1 MKNIDI
7 ASIQKRRYETY
18 EKEKDNLL
26 VMKIDGGYQVSNLG
40 KASTYNVTKDTDG
53 TITCTCKDYHNYKG
67 AIRCKHIIA
76 VGKKATKASNLY
88 IKSENHNINKVKE
101 EFNMNFNENNL
112 PVNQDNIKT
121 LQAILT
127 RPFQQELIKY
137 RRGFNNKQLAYVET
151 IHYINRL
158 NEAFNYQWDWQV
170 INYTVTDDQVY
181 CQGRLTVEI
190 NGKLI
195 NKESFGGKDITM
207 VDVYDKVTRQIT
219 GKKALSI
226 ADDLKS
232 ASSDALKKAASLLG
246 IGLHLYMSQQVPQKP
261 ASSNVSTVPPLATQ
275 GQRTGQTKTTAAAP
289 TKAATPEKPSKM
301 APAQSTTGSAQKSPG
316 GNGKDG
322 NGKNGNSRTDINQ
335 IIKRW

>member
-7 ASIQKRRYETY
+7 VSIQKRRYETY
-18 EKEKDNLL
+18 EKEKDNLI
-26 VMKIDGGYQVSNLG
+26 VSKIDGGYTVSNLK
-40 KASTYNVTKDTDG
+40 KASIYTVTKDTDG
-53 TITCTCKDYHNYKG
+53 VISCTCKDYINYKG

-76 VGKKATKASNLY
+76 VGKKATKASNIY

-112 PVNQDNIKT
+112 SVNQDDIKT

-170 INYTVTDDQVY
+170 INYTVTDNQVY

-195 NKESFGGKDITM
+195 NKESFGGKDITLA
-207 VDVYDKVTRQIT
+207 DVYDKVTRQIT

-246 IGLHLYMSQQVPQKP
+246 IGLHLYISQQVPQKP
-261 ASSNVSTVPPLATQ
+261 ASSNVSTVPPPATQ

-289 TKAATPEKPSKM
+289 TKEPASVKPSTM
-301 APAQSTTGSAQKSPG
+301 APVQSTTGAVPKSPG

>member
-1 MKNIDI
+1 LKHKEGMNIMKNIDI

-18 EKEKDNLL
+18 EKEKDNLI
-26 VMKIDGGYQVSNLG
+26 VIKVDGGYQVSNLG
-40 KASTYNVTKDTDG
+40 KASTYTVTKDADG
-53 TITCTCKDYHNYKG
+53 VITCTCKDYHNYKG

-76 VGKKATKASNLY
+76 VGKKATKASNSY

-101 EFNMNFNENNL
+101 EINMNFNENNL
-112 PVNQDNIKT
+112 PVNQDDIKT

-127 RPFQQELIKY
+127 RPFPVELIKY
-137 RRGFNNKQLAYVET
+137 RKGFNNKQLAYVET
-151 IHYINRL
+151 VHYINRL
-158 NEAFNYQWDWQV
+158 NEAFNYQWDWQI

-181 CQGRLTVEI
+181 CQGRLSVVI

-207 VDVYDKVTRQIT
+207 VDVYDKVTRKAT
-219 GKKALSI
+219 GRKALSI

-246 IGLHLYMSQQVPQKP
+246 IGLHLYISQQKP
-261 ASSNVSTVPPLATQ
+261 SYPSTSNIKPGEVKIDVTTHTNASSTPAKPSTVAPV
-275 GQRTGQTKTTAAAP
+275 QTTDNSGLNK
-289 TKAATPEKPSKM
+289 
-301 APAQSTTGSAQKSPG
+301 PG
-316 GNGKDG
+316 GNGKGG
-322 NGKNGNSRTDINQ
+322 NGKNGNGKTDINQ